1 MKDLNFFTE
10 SHNDTIDARV
20 IDQNIAKTFMSNVF
34 AYMFGGLLLTGVIA
48 YWFAN
53 SSLMADYVIDPNT
66 REVMSPLYW
75 VAMFGPLALVL
86 GMSLGFNKLSSPA
99 MILLFIT
106 YAALNGVAFS
116 TIFVNFNLNAI
127 YKAFFSAALVFGT
140 MSVVGYTTKT
150 DLSKMGNILR
160 IGLFALIGAMIINIF
175 INSGPLDYLISAIGV
190 IIFTGLTA
198 YDVQKLKRIGAG
210 VDMQD
215 ASTKKLVT
223 FGALTLY
230 LDFVNLFLFLLSLF
244 SSRD

>member
-48 YWFAN
+48 YWFA
-53 SSLMADYVIDPNT
+53 SSGLIFDYLIT
-66 REVMSPLYW
+66 SEGTTPLYW
-75 VAMFGPLALVL
+75 IAMFGPLALVF
-86 GMSLGFNKLSSPA
+86 GMSLGFNKLSTPA
-99 MILLFIT
+99 MIMLFIA
-106 YAALNGVAFS
+106 YAALNGIAFS
-116 TIFVNFNLNAI
+116 TIFVSYELGAI

-150 DLSKMGNILR
+150 DLTKMGNILR
-160 IGLFALIGAMIINIF
+160 IGLFALIGAIVINLFMQSSAFDFIISI
-175 INSGPLDYLISAIGV
+175 GGV